1 MAEAGKREEHTMTA
15 TETSMQGA
23 FAAVDANEGYL
34 IKALQDL
41 VAVDTSVPPGRNYD
55 TIATVAEG
63 YFHALGFA
71 TERVVIPE
79 DRIKAIPLPLDGPR
93 VNLLARRSWGAG
105 DTASIYAH
113 TDVVPIEEPWTEAN
127 PFGGEVKDGKLY
139 GRGSSDMKGSI
150 AALLTALKVIHDTGL
165 TPHYDVQAMLCTD
178 EEIGVYPGVWHLA
191 KEGYVTPHIVW
202 LECGGQMPTV
212 MAASAGAMDVT
223 VTVYGR
229 SGHSGM
235 NFVTINAIEE
245 MVPILN
251 ALLVLKCEVE
261 ARRSRFPLPPMQ
273 VPEGVVIPDAMSP
286 MFNLSIIK
294 AGAKSN
300 IVPGVA
306 TLTINRRFIPE
317 EDADAVEREIREA
330 IARGA
335 AGTRALKVDVDV
347 MRVYPAGVI
356 EPDGPRVSKMKAAVA
371 AVRGIAAEGWPAVG
385 VSGSTD
391 RANVSQEMGITDIAS
406 FGGNTPDN
414 RTAHG
419 ANEYIRVDVL
429 KDFTKEILHYLAF

>member
-1 MAEAGKREEHTMTA
+1 MTT
-15 TETSMQGA
+15 TETSVQQA
-23 FAAVDANEGYL
+23 FAAVDANEAYL
-34 IKALQDL
+34 ITALQEL
-41 VAVDTSVPPGRNYD
+41 VAVDTTVPPGRNYD
-55 TIATVAEG
+55 TLATVAEG
-63 YFHALGFA
+63 YFHALGFE
-71 TERVVIPE
+71 TERVVIPDE
-79 DRIKAIPLPLDGPR
+79 LIKAIPLPLDGPR

-105 DTASIYAH
+105 DMASIYAH
-113 TDVVPIEEPWTEAN
+113 TDVVPIEEPWTLAA

-139 GRGSSDMKGSI
+139 GRGSTDMKGSI
-150 AALLTALKVIHDTGL
+150 AALLTALKVINDLGL

-191 KEGYVTPHIVW
+191 KEGYVTPHVVW
-202 LECGGQMPTV
+202 LEAGGQNPTV

-223 VTVYGR
+223 VTVHGR

-235 NFVTINAIEE
+235 NFLSINAIEE

-251 ALLVLKCEVE
+251 ELLVLKKTVE

-273 VPEGVVIPDAMSP
+273 VPEGVIIPDAMSP

-317 EDADAVEREIREA
+317 EDADEVEREIREA
-330 IARGA
+330 ITRGA
-335 AGTRALKVDVDV
+335 AGTRAVKVDVDV
-347 MRVYPAGVI
+347 MRVYPAGVVDA
-356 EPDGPRVSKMKAAVA
+356 DGPRMTKMKAAVG
-371 AVRGIAAEGWPAVG
+371 AVKDYPEDIWIAVG

-406 FGGNTPDN
+406 FGTMTTEN

-419 ANEYIRVDVL
+419 ANEYVEVQTL
-429 KDFTKEILHYLAF
+429 KDLTKEILHYLVF

>member
-1 MAEAGKREEHTMTA
+1 MATVDTEAAMGR
-15 TETSMQGA
+15 A

-34 IKALQDL
+34 IAVLRALI
-41 VAVDTSVPPGRNYD
+41 AVDTTVPPGRNYD
-55 TIATVAEG
+55 TLAEVAEG
-63 YFHALGFA
+63 YFHALGYE

-79 DRIKAIPLPLDGPR
+79 ETIRAIPLPLDGPR
-93 VNLLARRSWGAG
+93 VNLLARKSWGAG

-113 TDVVPIEEPWTEAN
+113 TDVVPIEEPWTLAE

-139 GRGSSDMKGSI
+139 GRGACDMKGSI
-150 AALLTALKVIHDTGL
+150 AALLGALKIIEDLGL
-165 TPHYDVQAMLCTD
+165 TPKYDVQAMLCTD

-191 KEGYVTPHIVW
+191 KEGYVTPHVVW
-202 LECGGQMPTV
+202 LEAGGQGPTI

-223 VTVYGR
+223 VTVHGR

-235 NFVTINAIEE
+235 NFVTINAIDE

-251 ALLVLKCEVE
+251 ALLVLKKTVE

-273 VPEGVVIPDAMSP
+273 VPEGVEIPSAMSP

-317 EDADAVEREIREA
+317 ENADEVEREIREA
-330 IARGA
+330 VARGA
-335 AGTRALKVDVDV
+335 EGTRALKVDVDV
-347 MRVYPAGVI
+347 MRVYPSGTI
-356 EPDGPRVSKMKAAVA
+356 DPDGPRVTKA
-371 AVRGIAAEGWPAVG
+371 IAAIAEVRDLPTESWLAVG

-391 RANVSQEMGITDIAS
+391 RANVSQELGITDIAS
-406 FGGNTPDN
+406 FGLMTPEN

-419 ANEYIRVDVL
+419 ANEYVALKTL
-429 KDFTKEILHYLAF
+429 KDLTKEILHYLVF